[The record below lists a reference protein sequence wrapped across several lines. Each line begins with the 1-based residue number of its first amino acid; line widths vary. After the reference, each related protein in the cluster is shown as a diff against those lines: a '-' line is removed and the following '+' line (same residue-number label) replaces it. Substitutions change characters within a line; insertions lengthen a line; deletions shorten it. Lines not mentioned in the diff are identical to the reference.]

1 MRLMPFSGTPFP
13 CMCLSP
19 TLPFACMPF
28 GHLRAQALDGGGDE
42 ATLAGGVTWGRGKVH
57 WRCTGASPAEAA
69 VTVRAQETAASR

>member
-1 MRLMPFSGTPFP
+1 
-13 CMCLSP
+13 
-19 TLPFACMPF
+19 MPF